1 MFNVE
6 YFNTDKNNEMFN
18 ELCFQLNSELSQAL
32 SGPVNPIVT
41 RANNTDDFSDVII
54 AVENNIPI
62 GCIALRPFSADTAEI
77 KRMYVIP
84 QKRAAGIGKI
94 LLEKCLSLAKKS
106 GYQYAVLETNEKL
119 PIAKSLYINAGFA
132 KMPSYGPY
140 AALEETLCMKKKL

>member
-1 MFNVE
+1 MLNIE
-6 YFNTDKNNEMFN
+6 YFYTDKNNEIFN
-18 ELCFQLNSELSQAL
+18 ELCFQLNSELTQAL
-32 SGPVNPIVT
+32 SGAVNPIVT

-62 GCIALRPFSADTAEI
+62 GCIALRPFSADAAEI

-84 QKRAAGIGKI
+84 QKRATGIGKI

-106 GYQYAVLETNEKL
+106 GYLYAVLETNEKL
-119 PIAKSLYINAGFA
+119 PIAKCLYINAGFT